1 MGDEYQTIEKVG
13 NEIFE
18 WYKGVLLKERLL
30 YSEVIELL
38 LESIRPLEGYRK
50 DTVYDELSL
59 LTVFTRLFNDAE
71 GAKGLLLRGLPAQAN
86 IVIRDIIECTMLFR
100 LFLKTPELAERWL
113 MKLKEYQP
121 KVINTKLI
129 EMGIKAKEYAF
140 YSTLSHEA
148 HSNLLASLSS
158 VQEEEVKEGMLRT
171 FHCGSSRTPETVY
184 FVQHGFLTLFY
195 LLYISLMEPLAECY
209 SQHSDTVIFSIWAE
223 KVNSLSL
230 KLVELTRE
238 YARKTIAEKAQF
250 DQELYKL
257 TEKKMRWEEFKI
269 RLSGRSSE

>member
-1 MGDEYQTIEKVG
+1 MMSMKQLKKKGD
-13 NEIFE
+13 EIFE

-30 YSEVIELL
+30 YGGMIELL

-50 DTVYDELSL
+50 DRVHGELSL

-71 GAKGLLLRGLPAQAN
+71 GAKDLLLRGLPDQAN

-129 EMGIKAKEYAF
+129 EMGIKAREYAF
-140 YSTLSHEA
+140 YGTLSHEA

-158 VQEEEVKEGMLRT
+158 VQEKEVKEGMLHT

-184 FVQHGFLTLFY
+184 FVQHGFLMLFY
-195 LLYISLMEPLAECY
+195 LLYISLIEPLAEYY

-223 KVNSLSL
+223 KVNSLSP
-230 KLVELTRE
+230 KLVELARE
-238 YARKTIAEKAQF
+238 YAEKTIAENAQF

-257 TEKKMRWEEFKI
+257 TEKKMRWEELKI

>member
-1 MGDEYQTIEKVG
+1 MGDEYEAIENIG

-18 WYKGVLLKERLL
+18 WYKGILLKERLL

-100 LFLKTPELAERWL
+100 LFLRTPELAERWL
-113 MKLKEYQP
+113 MKLKQYQP
-121 KVINTKLI
+121 RDVNTKLI
-129 EMGIKAKEYAF
+129 EMGIKAREYAF
-140 YSTLSHEA
+140 YGMLSHEG

-158 VQEEEVKEGMLRT
+158 VQEGEVKDGMARA
-171 FHCGSSRTPETVY
+171 FHCGSSRTRETVY
-184 FVQHGFLTLFY
+184 FVQHGFLMLFF
-195 LLYISLMEPLAECY
+195 LLHISLIEPLAECY
-209 SQHSDTVIFSIWAE
+209 SHHSDRDSFSIWAE
-223 KVNSLSL
+223 KVNGIIP
-230 KLVELTRE
+230 KFVELAGE
-238 YARKTIAEKAQF
+238 YAKITIAEEAQY
-250 DQELYKL
+250 DQELHEL
-257 TEKKMRWEEFKI
+257 IEKKMRFEEIKI
-269 RLSGRSSE
+269 RLSGSDN